1 MRSGTRA
8 ALALAAA
15 FLCCSFTG
23 ALAQQYPSKPVR
35 IIVPF
40 PAAGAVDATTRI
52 LGDKLSAKWGQ
63 PVIVDNRPGA
73 ASNIGAA
80 AAYRAEPDGYT
91 LLACPTPTLAINQNL
106 YKDLPFDPAKF
117 VPITLYATLP
127 NAIAAR
133 IDLPANSVK
142 ELIAYAKANPGKVT
156 YASQGS
162 GTTSHLAA
170 EMLASM
176 AGLELVH
183 IPYKGEVPALTDML
197 AGRVDIFIGN
207 IYAGLRFQQAGKV
220 KFLGV
225 ADTVRSPVV
234 PDIPTVSEAGLPG
247 FVAIAWFALVAP
259 PGTPN
264 AIAQQINA
272 AVVEAL
278 KLPDVE
284 KRFRDQGLTPVGN
297 SPAEM
302 AAFVAEE
309 TARWGNVIRT
319 AHITLQ

>member
-1 MRSGTRA
+1 MHSTLKM
-8 ALALAAA
+8 ALAVLALSLAIPVSA
-15 FLCCSFTG
+15 P
-23 ALAQQYPSKPVR
+23 AQQFPTKPVR

-52 LGDKLSAKWGQ
+52 LAERLSARWGQ

-91 LLACPTPTLAINQNL
+91 LLSCPTPTLSINQSL
-106 YKDLPFDPAKF
+106 YKELPYDPAKF
-117 VPITLYATLP
+117 VPITIYATLP

-133 IDLPANSVK
+133 IDLPANSVQ

-176 AGLELVH
+176 AGLALVH
-183 IPYKGEVPALTDML
+183 VPYKGEVPALTDMI

-225 ADTVRSPVV
+225 ADTARSPVV

-259 PGTPN
+259 PGTPE
-264 AIAQQINA
+264 ALAQGINT
-272 AVVEAL
+272 AVVEVL
-278 KLPDVE
+278 KLPEVQ

-297 SPAEM
+297 SPAEA
-302 AAFVAEE
+302 AAFIAEE
-309 TARWGNVIRT
+309 TARWQKVIRS
-319 AHITLQ
+319 ANIRLE